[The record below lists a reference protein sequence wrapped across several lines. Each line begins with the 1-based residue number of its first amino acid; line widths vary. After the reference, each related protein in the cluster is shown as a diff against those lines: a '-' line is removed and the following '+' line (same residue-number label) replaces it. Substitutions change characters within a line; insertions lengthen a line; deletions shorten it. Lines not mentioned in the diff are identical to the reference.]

1 MPTPNRNSSSIVIK
15 RNKEVIIF
23 DCGEGTQRKMV
34 EARIGFRRK
43 TRIFISHLHGD
54 HVLGIPG
61 LLATMTLLQRER
73 PLHMYGP
80 KGLTDFIKAFSSVL
94 GGPGF
99 PLYINEILNPG
110 ILYEGHGY
118 IVSTVKVNHDCP
130 SWGFILEESPRP
142 GKFHPEKAKAKNV
155 PEGPLWQKLQNGE
168 TIILGDG
175 TLVHSTEVVD
185 PQRKGIKVAYS
196 GDTMPSKSFTMAAM
210 KADLLIHEASFDES
224 LVEKAIE
231 RSHSTAAQA
240 AEVAIE
246 AKVTRL
252 ILTHLSSRY
261 SDPAI
266 LLEEARLIFPE
277 TIVAEDL
284 MIIDLEP

>member
-1 MPTPNRNSSSIVIK
+1 MPTQDRNSSSIVIK
-15 RNKEVIIF
+15 RNKEAIIF

-61 LLATMTLLQRER
+61 LLASMTLLQRER

-80 KGLTDFIKAFSSVL
+80 KGLTAFIKAFSSVL
-94 GGPGF
+94 GGPAF

-110 ILYEGHGY
+110 ILYEGQGY
-118 IVSTVKVNHDCP
+118 IVSTMKVNHDCP
-130 SWGFILEESPRP
+130 SWGFILEECPRP

-155 PEGPLWQKLQNGE
+155 PEGPQWRKLQHGE

-185 PQRKGIKVAYS
+185 PQRKGIKIAYS
-196 GDTMPSKSFTMAAM
+196 GDTMPSKSFATAAM
-210 KADLLIHEASFDES
+210 KADILIHEATFDES

-231 RSHSTAAQA
+231 KGHSTAAQA
-240 AEVAIE
+240 AEVAKE
-246 AKVTRL
+246 AKVSRL
-252 ILTHLSSRY
+252 ILTHISSRY

-277 TIVAEDL
+277 TIVAED
-284 MIIDLEP
+284 MMVIDLEP

>member
-1 MPTPNRNSSSIVIK
+1 MPTQNRNSSSMVIK
-15 RNKEVIIF
+15 RNKEVIMF

-80 KGLTDFIKAFSSVL
+80 KGLTDFIKAFSRVL
-94 GGPGF
+94 GGPAF

-110 ILYEGHGY
+110 ILYEGQGY
-118 IVSTVKVNHDCP
+118 IVSTAKVNHDCP
-130 SWGFILEESPRP
+130 SWGFILEECPRP
-142 GKFHPEKAKAKNV
+142 GKFHPEKARAKNV
-155 PEGPLWQKLQNGE
+155 PEGPLWQKLQHGE

-210 KADLLIHEASFDES
+210 KADLLIHEATFDES
-224 LVEKAIE
+224 LVEKAVE
-231 RSHSTAAQA
+231 KGHSTAAQA
-240 AEVAIE
+240 AEVAKE
-246 AKVTRL
+246 AKVTKL

-261 SDPAI
+261 SDPTI

-277 TIVAEDL
+277 TIIAEDL
-284 MIIDLEP
+284 MVIDLEP

>member
-1 MPTPNRNSSSIVIK
+1 MPTQNRNSSSIVIK
-15 RNKEVIIF
+15 RNKEAIIF

-94 GGPGF
+94 GGPAF

-110 ILYEGHGY
+110 ILYEGQGY
-118 IVSTVKVNHDCP
+118 TVSAVKVNHDCP
-130 SWGFILEESPRP
+130 SWGFILEECPRP

-155 PEGPLWQKLQNGE
+155 PEGPQWRKLQHGE

-185 PQRKGIKVAYS
+185 PQRKGIKIAYS
-196 GDTMPSKSFTMAAM
+196 GDTMPSKSVTTAAM
-210 KADLLIHEASFDES
+210 KADLLIHEATFDES

-231 RSHSTAAQA
+231 KGHSTAAQA
-240 AEVAIE
+240 AEVAKK

-252 ILTHLSSRY
+252 ILTHISSRY

-277 TIVAEDL
+277 TIIAEDL
-284 MIIDLEP
+284 MVIDLEP